1 MVVVTLGR
9 RGLLA
14 ALGACALGTPSYT
27 FAQQPVRFRVGWISL
42 DRADGSPFFEAFRS
56 GLRDL
61 GWVEGRNLDIEA
73 RWAAGSRERLEP
85 MAAELVAAKPHVIVT
100 QGGALQPFRRIGD
113 KTPIVFGF
121 SGDPIQA
128 GFVESLARP
137 GRNATGVSFLALEL
151 VGKRVELLKDMIPKL
166 VRIAILASPEHPG
179 EQAELRASEAT
190 AKTLGLAL
198 EYFPVRTEPELEQ
211 AFAAIPRSR
220 SEAVVVF
227 PDALTLRTR
236 ERIARFGLEQ
246 RIPIVSGWAQFA
258 ESGCLMSYGPNLR
271 VSYRRLATFVDRIL
285 KGAKPAELPVELP
298 TTVELVVNMR
308 TARALRLTIPPTV
321 LARADQVIE

>member
-1 MVVVTLGR
+1 
-9 RGLLA
+9 
-14 ALGACALGTPSYT
+14 
-27 FAQQPVRFRVGWISL
+27 
-42 DRADGSPFFEAFRS
+42 
-56 GLRDL
+56 
-61 GWVEGRNLDIEA
+61 
-73 RWAAGSRERLEP
+73 
-85 MAAELVAAKPHVIVT
+85 
-100 QGGALQPFRRIGD
+100 
-113 KTPIVFGF
+113 
-121 SGDPIQA
+121 
-128 GFVESLARP
+128 
-137 GRNATGVSFLALEL
+137 
-151 VGKRVELLKDMIPKL
+151 MIPKL

-179 EQAELRASEAT
+179 EQAELRASEAA

-246 RIPIVSGWAQFA
+246 RMPIVSGWAQFA
-258 ESGCLMSYGPNLR
+258 ESGSLMTYGPNLR
-271 VSYRRLATFVDRIL
+271 VSYRRLATYVDRIL
-285 KGAKPAELPVELP
+285 KGARPADLPVELP

-308 TARALRLTIPPTV
+308 TATALGIRIPQPV

>member
-1 MVVVTLGR
+1 MISR
-9 RGLLA
+9 RELLV
-14 ALGACALGTPSYT
+14 ALGTGALGTPRYA
-27 FAQQPVRFRVGWISL
+27 FAQQPARVGWISL
-42 DRADGSPFFEAFRS
+42 DRAEGSPFFEAFRS
-56 GLRDL
+56 GLHDL
-61 GWVEGRNLDIEA
+61 GWVEGRNLAIEA
-73 RWAAGSRERLEP
+73 RWAAGSRERLDLL
-85 MAAELVAAKPHVIVT
+85 AAELVASKPHVIVT
-100 QGGALQPFRRIGD
+100 QGGALQPFRRIGA
-113 KTPIVFGF
+113 TIPIVFGF
-121 SGDPIQA
+121 SGDPILA

-179 EQAELRASEAT
+179 EQAELRASEAA

-198 EYFPVRTEPELEQ
+198 EYFPVRTEPELEL

-220 SEAVVVF
+220 SEAAVVF

-246 RIPIVSGWAQFA
+246 RMPIVSGWAQFA
-258 ESGCLMSYGPNLR
+258 ESGSLMTYGPNLR
-271 VSYRRLATFVDRIL
+271 VSYRRLATYVDRIL
-285 KGAKPAELPVELP
+285 KGARPADLPVELP

-308 TARALRLTIPPTV
+308 TAAALGIKIPQPV
-321 LARADQVIE
+321 LARSDQVIE